1 MSSILRCAAIV
12 TCCALALCSARADA
26 ESLSNGSFEVGPTI
40 SATGQLSMNIGT
52 TSITGWTT
60 TRGKT
65 TYLND
70 TYWVANTG
78 THSVALHEN
87 QAGGIQQTFASQPG
101 AVYRLS
107 FVMSGEPFVA
117 PTVRRLRATAAGQV
131 QDFSADVSQAWHWDM
146 GWVARTWDFTANAAS
161 TTLELY
167 SLETGMFGPA
177 IDDVSVQFVSS
188 GVGGASGA
196 LAFAPPSPSPARSST
211 QLSFVLPRTQSV
223 RLTVHDVSGR
233 EVARLIDATL
243 PGGSHARTWDVSALA
258 AGVYLVRLE
267 ADGVRLSRRVAVIR

>member
-1 MSSILRCAAIV
+1 MSSILRRV
-12 TCCALALCSARADA
+12 MLVVVGVLALGAARADA
-26 ESLSNGSFEVGPTI
+26 ESLTNGSFETGPTI
-40 SATGQLSMNIGT
+40 SATGQLSMNPGT
-52 TSITGWTT
+52 TTIPGWTT

-70 TYWVANTG
+70 TYWVANSG
-78 THSVALHEN
+78 IHSVALHEN
-87 QAGGIQQTFASQPG
+87 QVGGIKQTFASQAG

-117 PTVRRLRATAAGQV
+117 PTVRHLRATAAGQS

-146 GWVARTWDFTANAAS
+146 GWVARTWDFTANAAT

-167 SLETGMFGPA
+167 SLDTGMFGPA
-177 IDDVSVQFVSS
+177 IDDVSVQLVSS
-188 GVGGASGA
+188 GVGSAAGA
-196 LAFAPPSPSPARSST
+196 LAFAPPSPSPARTRT
-211 QLSFVLPRTQSV
+211 QLSFVLPREQSV

-233 EVARLIDATL
+233 EVDRLLDTTL
-243 PGGSHARTWDVSALA
+243 PAGSHAHTWDVSALA